1 MIGQEFYLKEES
13 DGLLSNDGILTHYYE
28 NGIIESFGEY
38 FDGNME
44 GMWRFFREDGSLLET
59 GNYIHSK
66 KDGLWISYDR
76 SGEITGK
83 KYYNMGMEVDSY

>member
-1 MIGQEFYLKEES
+1 MGQEFYIKEKSNGVLS
-13 DGLLSNDGILTHYYE
+13 DDGILTHYND
-28 NGIIESFGEY
+28 NGTIQSFGGY

-66 KDGLWISYDR
+66 KDGLWISYDK
-76 SGEITGK
+76 SGEISSRT
-83 KYYNMGMEVDSY
+83 YYSMGMEVDYF